1 MGCCKNSSK
10 TEVYSDKYLYDKI
23 ETSQINYLMLHI
35 KELEKEETAQSQE
48 KKGNNK
54 QQSRNK
60 TGGRKTTEKSKETKN
75 WFCEMIKLTAVQ
87 LKKKQRELKI
97 HYLIQSRTD

>member
-35 KELEKEETAQSQE
+35 KELEKEETAQS
-48 KKGNNK
+48 
-54 QQSRNK
+54 
-60 TGGRKTTEKSKETKN
+60 
-75 WFCEMIKLTAVQ
+75 
-87 LKKKQRELKI
+87 
-97 HYLIQSRTD
+97 